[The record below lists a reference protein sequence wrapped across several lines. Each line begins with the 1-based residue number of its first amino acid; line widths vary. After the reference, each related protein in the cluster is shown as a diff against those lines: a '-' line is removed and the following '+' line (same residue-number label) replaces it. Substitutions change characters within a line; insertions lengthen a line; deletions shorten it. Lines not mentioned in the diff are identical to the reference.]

1 MSAHGIQDPDG
12 EREPGGDSRR
22 PADPLANQ
30 FEDELLGLDPD
41 DPEARAFAEH
51 LERQRKVH
59 PSFTVEGY
67 LTDMTEFAASAN
79 RLGGHHRL
87 MAGILA
93 LLILLGVTVA
103 VWDALVY
110 ALSTF
115 AK

>member
-1 MSAHGIQDPDG
+1 MAVHGIQDPDG
-12 EREPGGDSRR
+12 DPDGEPRR
-22 PADPLANQ
+22 RSDPLAEQ
-30 FEDELLGLDPD
+30 FDSELLGLDPN

-51 LERQRKVH
+51 LQRQQRVH

-79 RLGGHHRL
+79 RLGGHRRL

-103 VWDALVY
+103 VWDALMY